1 MLKNI
6 ISIFRKKHNQKVNK
20 IAFSSIS
27 GKLSVDIALNSYSQE
42 DLDEMVNILSIFLTE
57 YGMSDTLTIMRG
69 EFNKDGRE
77 EEFKYLAQQ
86 LSVLSQSILAL
97 QENKDEITERKPCIS
112 PSEMI

>member
-1 MLKNI
+1 
-6 ISIFRKKHNQKVNK
+6 
-20 IAFSSIS
+20 
-27 GKLSVDIALNSYSQE
+27 
-42 DLDEMVNILSIFLTE
+42 
-57 YGMSDTLTIMRG
+57 MRG
-69 EFNKDGRE
+69 EFHKDGRE